1 MTSPSPYPLR
11 VVRTPESIQPFTINW
26 VLDLAAGDAI
36 ATSTWTCDPQLTI
49 TQTSLSANTTTVW
62 VSGGVVPTG
71 LQWINYHA
79 VNTITTT
86 LGVTDQRTLVI
97 FCKQL

>member
-26 VLDLAAGDAI
+26 VDILQTGDAI
-36 ATSTWTCDPQLTI
+36 ATSTWTCDPALTI
-49 TQTSLSANTTTVW
+49 TQTSQSASATTVW
-62 VSGGVVPTG
+62 VSGGAVPTG
-71 LQWINYHA
+71 LQWINLHA
-79 VNTITTT
+79 VNTITTNF
-86 LGVTDQRTLVI
+86 GVTDQRTLVI